1 MFNFDKIMIKYYKD
15 MTVALEAFKAGEYDY
30 IHENH
35 SKRWARDYE
44 GPNFINN
51 EIIKTELLH
60 SNNTGIQGFAF
71 NTRKKIFTDINL
83 RKAITNVFD
92 FEWSNN
98 KLFYNQYLRSDS
110 YFSNSEMKS
119 NIELSNEE
127 YQLAKDLGINMNKI
141 KGKISFT
148 YKSKSI

>member
-1 MFNFDKIMIKYYKD
+1 MFNFDEIMIKYYKD

-44 GPNFINN
+44 GPNFMSNK
-51 EIIKTELLH
+51 IIKTELLH

-71 NTRKKIFTDINL
+71 NTRKEIFTDINL

-119 NIELSNEE
+119 NIELSDEE
-127 YQLAKDLGINMNKI
+127 YQLAKDLGINMKQNQ
-141 KGKISFT
+141 GKIS
-148 YKSKSI
+148 YL

>member
-1 MFNFDKIMIKYYKD
+1 MFNFDKSMIKYYKD

-51 EIIKTELLH
+51 KIIKTELLH

-71 NTRKKIFTDINL
+71 NTRKKYLLILNYVKLLLMFLILNGL
-83 RKAITNVFD
+83 ITN
-92 FEWSNN
+92 
-98 KLFYNQYLRSDS
+98 
-110 YFSNSEMKS
+110 YF
-119 NIELSNEE
+119 I
-127 YQLAKDLGINMNKI
+127 IN
-141 KGKISFT
+141 T
-148 YKSKSI
+148 